1 MKSNTA
7 LTATITARQSGKSI
21 LGNKINTVW
30 IDEWDEIDT
39 TTMSGDNPIKYLEYD
54 DDPLALVCAL
64 VRIGKQLY
72 EMIEVLND
80 SFKTRITQYISIK
93 NLIEQQDRDRANEIY
108 DYFNKKHTLR
118 RIKGEWISEYMLA
131 IEDLCNVRQKINQEH
146 VKILVTL
153 PRIYKQ
159 NKQLERIM
167 KGRNSSKATSNIS
180 FAAMHTELEFVDR
193 VRIKQGNRD
202 EMHYY
207 WSTPKNYLVRFVV
220 PYNQYGMSAWD
231 FITSQGKI
239 HLDSEVVHT
248 YQIKG
253 YNFNVLQPNPAHMEI
268 KSL

>member
-7 LTATITARQSGKSI
+7 LTATMTARQSGKSI
-21 LGNKINTVW
+21 LGNKINTVS

-39 TTMSGDNPIKYLEYD
+39 TTMSGDKPVEYFEYT
-54 DDPLALVCAL
+54 DDPLALVCSML
-64 VRIGKQLY
+64 RYGKQPY
-72 EMIEVLND
+72 EAVEVLN
-80 SFKTRITQYISIK
+80 SLGRGSKYIKIDTAI
-93 NLIEQQDRDRANEIY
+93 NQEDYERANAIY
-108 DYFNKKHTLR
+108 DYFVKKHTLR

-131 IEDLCNVRQKINQEH
+131 IEDLCNTRIRINKEH
-146 VKILVTL
+146 VKILASL
-153 PRIYKQ
+153 PRIYEQ
-159 NKQLERIM
+159 NKNLERII
-167 KGRNSSKATSNIS
+167 KGRNSVKHTKLLPY
-180 FAAMHTELEFVDR
+180 AAMHTELEFVDR
-193 VRIKQGNRD
+193 VRIKHAGRD

-239 HLDSEVVHT
+239 SLDSEVVHT

-268 KSL
+268 KPL